1 MTAAERAARTRAL
14 ADAAVP
20 QQAVQGSEPHGVVG
34 CERRGAPTGGADSPC
49 ASCRPG
55 LAGCPLRSPNRGRG
69 ARSRPGVLSEQ
80 QRAAIRA
87 QVRALPPL
95 TDGQVDGLCETIL
108 NARARWQ
115 QHDSSRAP
123 ASEA

>member
-34 CERRGAPTGGADSPC
+34 CERRGAPTGGADEPC

-55 LAGCPLRSPNRGRG
+55 LAGCPLRSPDRGR
-69 ARSRPGVLSEQ
+69 RSRPGVLSEQ
-80 QRAAIRA
+80 ERAAIRA

-95 TDGQVDGLCETIL
+95 TDGQVDGLCEAIL